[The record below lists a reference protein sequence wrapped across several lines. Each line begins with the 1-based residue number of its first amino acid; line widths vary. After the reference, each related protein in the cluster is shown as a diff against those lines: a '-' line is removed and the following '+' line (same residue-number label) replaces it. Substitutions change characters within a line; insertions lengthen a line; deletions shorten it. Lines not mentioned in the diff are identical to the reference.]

1 LNMSRISFFFYIA
14 VIIFFGSCS
23 GSDYNPKPRGYF
35 RIDFPERVY
44 TKYEGNCPYI
54 FMYPGFA
61 TISDDDSRIAEPCWI
76 NIDFPEFRGRLH
88 ISYKSVETDLVDLM
102 EDSRKLAFRHSVKAD
117 AIEERLFINDED
129 KVYGVMFDIRGN
141 SASAIQF
148 FLTDSTNHFFRGAL
162 YFNVHPNKDSLAP
175 VIDYFR
181 EDILYLIETF
191 AWK

>member
-1 LNMSRISFFFYIA
+1 MGRISFVIYIT
-14 VIIFFGSCS
+14 VIFIFGSCS
-23 GSDYNPKPRGYF
+23 GGDYNPKPRGYF

-44 TKYEGNCPYI
+44 NRYEGDCPYS

-117 AIEERLFINDED
+117 AIEEKLFINEKDR
-129 KVYGVMFDIRGN
+129 VYGVMFDIRGN

>member
-1 LNMSRISFFFYIA
+1 MGRI
-14 VIIFFGSCS
+14 IIFSVIVILMFVVSCS
-23 GSDYNPKPRGYF
+23 GGDYNPKPRGYF
-35 RIDFPERVY
+35 RIDFPEREY
-44 TKYEGNCPYI
+44 KKYEGNCPYI
-54 FMYPGFA
+54 FMYPGYA
-61 TISDDDSRIAEPCWI
+61 SISDDDSRIAEPCWI

-88 ISYKSVETDLVDLM
+88 ISYKSVDDDLVDLM

-117 AIEERLFINDED
+117 AIEERLFINEED
-129 KVYGVMFDIRGN
+129 KVYGVMFDISGN

-148 FLTDSTNHFFRGAL
+148 FLTDSTDHFFRGAL

-191 AWK
+191 AWN